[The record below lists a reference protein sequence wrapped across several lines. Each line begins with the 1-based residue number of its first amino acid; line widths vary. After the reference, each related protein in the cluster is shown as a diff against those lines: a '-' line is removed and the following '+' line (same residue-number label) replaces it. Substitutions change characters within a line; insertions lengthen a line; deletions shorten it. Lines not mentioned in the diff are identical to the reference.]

1 CGGEAGPSDAE
12 RLLCPLRA
20 GQPGRRP
27 FLLALRRAADAGRG
41 RAARREHLDD
51 LAGRHR
57 SGRWRLRGAAA
68 RVGHDRGPAGRHRPA
83 PGQARAERRQPVPA
97 GQRADHGRPPPGQRH
112 FPRRCDGVPAP
123 RRVLP
128 ARIRVRRARR
138 GQPERHLREPGADR
152 GDQPERRGRG
162 PGGQVPADLPR
173 GQAIA
178 GRPWRGRTGRGM
190 SAEPARA
197 YFGIGEV
204 IAQLRAEFPDVSVSK
219 IRFLEAEG
227 LIQPARSPSGYRKF
241 APADVDRL
249 RYILT
254 AQRDQYLP
262 LRVIK
267 DQLESDQPAAGPMS
281 RRELLEAN
289 GIAAQELAALGEF
302 GMVRRSGRQYPPE
315 AVEAVQAIA
324 ALGQYGVQPRHL
336 RVLRASVERETALI
350 EQVVAPVL
358 RQRSPGAR
366 ERAAT
371 SAREI
376 ASLVLAVHAAL
387 IEMTLTDAG
396 FAGPE
401 GGGTGRS
408 AQGAGVPAALA
419 GVL

>member
-1 CGGEAGPSDAE
+1 
-12 RLLCPLRA
+12 
-20 GQPGRRP
+20 
-27 FLLALRRAADAGRG
+27 
-41 RAARREHLDD
+41 
-51 LAGRHR
+51 
-57 SGRWRLRGAAA
+57 
-68 RVGHDRGPAGRHRPA
+68 
-83 PGQARAERRQPVPA
+83 
-97 GQRADHGRPPPGQRH
+97 
-112 FPRRCDGVPAP
+112 
-123 RRVLP
+123 
-128 ARIRVRRARR
+128 
-138 GQPERHLREPGADR
+138 
-152 GDQPERRGRG
+152 
-162 PGGQVPADLPR
+162 
-173 GQAIA
+173 
-178 GRPWRGRTGRGM
+178 M

-227 LIQPARSPSGYRKF
+227 LIQPARSSSGYRKF
-241 APADVDRL
+241 GPADVDRL

-254 AQRDQYLP
+254 AQRDLYLP

-281 RRELLEAN
+281 RREVLDAT
-289 GIAAQELAALGEF
+289 GIDERELAELEEF
-302 GMVRRSGRQYPPE
+302 GLVRRSGRQYPPE
-315 AVEAVQAIA
+315 AVEAVQAIM

-387 IEMTLTDAG
+387 IEMTLADAG

-401 GGGTGRS
+401 GGGTGR
-408 AQGAGVPAALA
+408 
-419 GVL
+419 